1 MKSDEENPSYE
12 GILVA
17 KSSAISVTRNSR
29 GVSGTLSAQSDRK
42 PNQFPKGSFDCVD
55 VSYDP
60 VLNVEFKMGATGC
73 KSVGDDVTD
82 EDEYDQEDED
92 RHASREPEGSERVG

>member
-1 MKSDEENPSYE
+1 M
-12 GILVA
+12 
-17 KSSAISVTRNSR
+17 
-29 GVSGTLSAQSDRK
+29 
-42 PNQFPKGSFDCVD
+42 D

-60 VLNVEFKMGATGC
+60 VLNVEFKMGAAGC